1 MNAEQPLY
9 LSRARLKTGRG
20 EALSALA
27 PVLLQGSKGDTVSHA
42 HRILWTLFQQN
53 ERDSGERDFLW
64 REQRPGHYLILSR
77 SQPDNGHALFDIET
91 KEFAPELKAGDLL
104 SFALRANPVVSRKHG
119 RDDGKEKRD
128 GKGRVRGMPCDV
140 VMDALKPF
148 AGASGPRED
157 GRTER
162 ARKREDVTAEAAL
175 NWMRAQGERHGFKLA
190 ADPESGKPCLQALA
204 YETVLIPRM
213 KGTAFLKPA
222 KFGVL
227 DLEGRIE
234 VADPGLFL
242 GQLAKGFG
250 KAKAFGCGLM
260 LLRRA

>member
-1 MNAEQPLY
+1 MGTATC
-9 LSRARLKTGRG
+9 S
-20 EALSALA
+20 
-27 PVLLQGSKGDTVSHA
+27 SKGDTVSHA
-42 HRILWTLFQQN
+42 HRILWSLFQN
-53 ERDSGERDFLW
+53 REDGGERDFLW
-64 REQRPGHYLILSR
+64 REQRPGHYLVLSR
-77 SQPDNGHALFDIET
+77 SHPDNGHGLFEVET
-91 KEFAPELKAGDLL
+91 KAFAPALKAGDVL

-119 RDDGKEKRD
+119 WDDGKEKRD
-128 GKGRVRGMPCDV
+128 GKGRIRGMRCDI

-148 AGASGPRED
+148 TGARGPRED

-162 ARKREDVTAEAAL
+162 ALKRDEATAEAAL
-175 NWMRAQGERHGFKLA
+175 NWMRAQGERHGFNLA
-190 ADPESGKPCLQALA
+190 ADPETGKPRLHALA
-204 YETVLIPRM
+204 YETVPIPRM

-227 DLEGRIE
+227 DLEGLIE

-260 LLRRA
+260 LIRRA